1 MENSLVLVSSLVL
14 SALLPAVSIRAQTPA
29 FPGAQGFGANA
40 TGGRSGTVYH
50 VTTLADSG
58 AGSFRDAVSVA
69 NRIVVFDVGGY
80 ITLSSE
86 VPIQGNITIA
96 GQTAPGGGIGI
107 RGAGTLTI
115 CYALGI
121 TTSRTGQLV
130 LNGVTNSI
138 TFNPSGSWT
147 NWTTKVVNIT
157 LNSGTGNVI
166 RFQSNGQDLAN
177 IDQITVAKP

>member
-1 MENSLVLVSSLVL
+1 MKPIKNSLVVVSSLVVI
-14 SALLPAVSIRAQTPA
+14 SAWFAVNSRAQTLA

-58 AGSFRDAVSVA
+58 TGSFRDAVSVA

-86 VPIQGNITIA
+86 VAIKGNITIA

-107 RGAGTLTI
+107 RGAEV
-115 CYALGI
+115 
-121 TTSRTGQLV
+121 S
-130 LNGVTNSI
+130 
-138 TFNPSGSWT
+138 FGSQ
-147 NWTTKVVNIT
+147 N
-157 LNSGTGNVI
+157 NVI
-166 RFQSNGQDLAN
+166 VRHLRFRPGSA
-177 IDQITVAKP
+177 

>member
-1 MENSLVLVSSLVL
+1 MKPKNSLFGFGSFVVA
-14 SALLPAVSIRAQTPA
+14 ALLSTVATQAQTPA
-29 FPGAQGFGANA
+29 FPGAQGFGASV

-86 VPIQGNITIA
+86 VPIKSSITIA

-107 RGAGTLTI
+107 RGAEV
-115 CYALGI
+115 
-121 TTSRTGQLV
+121 S
-130 LNGVTNSI
+130 
-138 TFNPSGSWT
+138 FGSQ
-147 NWTTKVVNIT
+147 NNIIVRH
-157 LNSGTGNVI
+157 L
-166 RFQSNGQDLAN
+166 RFRPG
-177 IDQITVAKP
+177 